1 MSASNF
7 SLDSVTKAV
16 NNLAGDYQN
25 AVTGLMN
32 AANSSTGLDISNG
45 TVKTVEVQTS
55 QALLELYTA
64 GVKSVADHLKALAR
78 KIS

>member
-1 MSASNF
+1 MSNF
-7 SLDSVTKAV
+7 SLDSVTAGV
-16 NNLAGDYQN
+16 ENLAGNYEN

-32 AANSSTGLDISNG
+32 AANSSTGLDISTG

-78 KIS
+78 KIN